1 MAIFNGRTNI
11 PYNYSRYGY
20 TRGNGKVWHGGL
32 DLVGI
37 DDDIIRMPDYKGKT
51 ITGTVVQ
58 ARIVLDGYNRTW
70 EWGYYVSVKLD
81 ANQTDD
87 LVNWMYFCHCSKLLV
102 KRGQKV
108 KTGDALAVMGNTGN
122 AAFNNPPYKHC
133 HFEVRATATGR
144 GLDPCAYSGTSN
156 AVGIY
161 GTEQSSNSNTK
172 TQTITIGPV
181 SNGDA
186 MHIYNLCKSLGLTDN
201 GLYNARYN

>member
-1 MAIFNGRTNI
+1 MAVFKGRTQI
-11 PYNYSRYGY
+11 PYSYSCYGY
-20 TRGNGKVWHGGL
+20 TRGNGKTWHGGV
-32 DLVGI
+32 DIVGI
-37 DDDIIRMPDYKGKT
+37 DDDTIYMPDYNGKS
-51 ITGTVVQ
+51 IEGTVVQ
-58 ARIVLDGYNRTW
+58 SRIVVDKTNKTW

-81 ANQTDD
+81 NNQTDD

-102 KRGQKV
+102 KKGQKV
-108 KTGDALAVMGNTGN
+108 KTGDALAIMGNTGN

-144 GLDPCAYSGTSN
+144 GLNPCSYSGTSN

-161 GTEQSSNSNTK
+161 GSEQSSNANTK

-186 MHIYNLCKSLGLTDN
+186 MHIYNLCKSLGLTEQ
-201 GLYNARYN
+201 GLYKAQYN